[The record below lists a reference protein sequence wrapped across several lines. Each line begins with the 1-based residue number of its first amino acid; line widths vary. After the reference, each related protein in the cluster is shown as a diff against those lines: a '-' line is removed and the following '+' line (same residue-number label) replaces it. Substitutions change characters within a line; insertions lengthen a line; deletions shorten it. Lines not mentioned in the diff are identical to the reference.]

1 MGDIQTIAGTWRL
14 LSADYASVPTS
25 HYMEFVFS
33 VEGENVRGAIQ
44 RRNADGQFP
53 VEVVLDGSQ
62 FRVRITPPVPIA
74 ADAERPWLRLTSV
87 DDAFEGYWELES
99 GKRLEHVPKLR
110 LVRVV

>member
-44 RRNADGQFP
+44 RRNADGQSSGATG
-53 VEVVLDGSQ
+53 LRSGAGTALAARH
-62 FRVRITPPVPIA
+62 RV
-74 ADAERPWLRLTSV
+74 
-87 DDAFEGYWELES
+87 
-99 GKRLEHVPKLR
+99 
-110 LVRVV
+110 